1 MNWLERLKN
10 DKGSD
15 NYPAEPAIP
24 SSAGFAGS
32 DPGLFVNTK
41 AEMERSA
48 GFAGSISGH
57 IENSMMAAVVVVPVP
72 DWAADPANDA
82 AVGLTVARVATVAV
96 ASPSDSKA
104 APAGTIDTVP
114 TTAPD
119 PDRWCW
125 PHSDAMSSAEIDR
138 FTGRLALFTA
148 KGLTANDAEV
158 LADKLLI
165 RDRAG
170 EDRRVCLECSHLS
183 GWAGR
188 RQCRGLQYAGMGGPL
203 ASAGQVALLQR
214 CGGFKAAASSESN
227 KRTSP

>member
-10 DKGSD
+10 QNGPDTD
-15 NYPAEPAIP
+15 A
-24 SSAGFAGS
+24 
-32 DPGLFVNTK
+32 TK
-41 AEMERSA
+41 ATKAPNVASVASIPGPLKENDVVA
-48 GFAGSISGH
+48 GANVAFVASLPGH
-57 IENSMMAAVVVVPVP
+57 IENSMMAAMVVVPVP

-82 AVGLTVARVATVAV
+82 AVGLTVARVAPFAV
-96 ASPSDSKA
+96 ATIPGSKA
-104 APAGTIDTVP
+104 APAETTDAVP

-125 PHSDAMSSAEIDR
+125 PHSDAMTGAEIDR

-148 KGLTANDAEV
+148 KGLTPNEAEV

-165 RDRAG
+165 RDRDG
-170 EDRRVCLECSHLS
+170 DDRRVCLECSFLS

-203 ASAGQVALLQR
+203 ASAGQVAMLQR
-214 CGGFKAAASSESN
+214 CNGFKAAS
-227 KRTSP
+227 

>member
-10 DKGSD
+10 DKGPHTD
-15 NYPAEPAIP
+15 PAKPAKP
-24 SSAGFAGS
+24 SNAGFAGS

-57 IENSMMAAVVVVPVP
+57 IENSMMAAMVVVPVP

-82 AVGLTVARVATVAV
+82 AVGLTVARVAPVAV
-96 ASPSDSKA
+96 VNPPSSKA
-104 APAGTIDTVP
+104 APAGASDTVP
-114 TTAPD
+114 ATAPD
-119 PDRWCW
+119 LDRWCW
-125 PHSDAMSSAEIDR
+125 PHSNAMTGKEIDR
-138 FTGRLALFTA
+138 FSGRLALFTA

-165 RDRAG
+165 RDRDG
-170 EDRRVCLECSHLS
+170 DDRRVCLECSFLS

-188 RQCRGLQYAGMGGPL
+188 RQCRGLQYAGMGGPQ
-203 ASAGQVALLQR
+203 ASAGQVAMLQR
-214 CGGFKAAASSESN
+214 CNGFKGAS
-227 KRTSP
+227 

>member
-72 DWAADPANDA
+72 DWAADPAND
-82 AVGLTVARVATVAV
+82 LTVEAV
-96 ASPSDSKA
+96 APVKVVPGTTLDSCPPVAFVRSP
-104 APAGTIDTVP
+104 
-114 TTAPD
+114 PD

-125 PHSDAMSSAEIDR
+125 PHSDAMTGAEIDR
-138 FTGRLALFTA
+138 FTGRLVLFTA

-165 RDRAG
+165 RDRDG
-170 EDRRVCLECSHLS
+170 DDRRICLECSFLS
-183 GWAGR
+183 GWNGR

-203 ASAGQVALLQR
+203 VSAGQVALLQR

>member
-10 DKGSD
+10 DKGLHAD
-15 NYPAEPAIP
+15 PAEPAEPAKP
-24 SSAGFAGS
+24 SNAGFAGS
-32 DPGLFVNTK
+32 DPGPFVNSKT
-41 AEMERSA
+41 ETDGSA

-57 IENSMMAAVVVVPVP
+57 IENSMMAAMVVVPVP

-82 AVGLTVARVATVAV
+82 AVGLTVARVARVATVAV
-96 ASPSDSKA
+96 ASPPDSKA

-125 PHSDAMSSAEIDR
+125 PHSDAMTGAEIDR

-148 KGLTANDAEV
+148 KGLTANEAEV

-165 RDRAG
+165 RDRDG
-170 EDRRVCLECSHLS
+170 DDRRVCLECSHLS

-188 RQCRGLQYAGMGGPL
+188 RQCRGLQYAGMGGPQ
-203 ASAGQVALLQR
+203 ASAGQVAMLQR
-214 CGGFKAAASSESN
+214 CNGFKTAS
-227 KRTSP
+227 

>member
-10 DKGSD
+10 DKGPHTD
-15 NYPAEPAIP
+15 PAEPAKP
-24 SSAGFAGS
+24 SNAGFAGS
-32 DPGLFVNTK
+32 DPGPFVNTK
-41 AEMERSA
+41 TETDGSA

-57 IENSMMAAVVVVPVP
+57 IENSMMAAMVVVPVP

-82 AVGLTVARVATVAV
+82 AVGLTVARVAPVAV
-96 ASPSDSKA
+96 ATIPGSNA
-104 APAGTIDTVP
+104 APAETIDTVP

-125 PHSDAMSSAEIDR
+125 PHSDAMTGAEIDR
-138 FTGRLALFTA
+138 FTGRLVLFTA
-148 KGLTANDAEV
+148 KGLSPNDAEV

-165 RDRAG
+165 RDRDG
-170 EDRRVCLECSHLS
+170 DDRRVCLECSFLS

-203 ASAGQVALLQR
+203 ASAGQVVMLQR
-214 CGGFKAAASSESN
+214 CNGFKGSDAGQASMGR
-227 KRTSP
+227 KP

>member
-10 DKGSD
+10 QNGPDTD
-15 NYPAEPAIP
+15 ATNA
-24 SSAGFAGS
+24 
-32 DPGLFVNTK
+32 TK
-41 AEMERSA
+41 APNVAFVASIPRPLKENDVVA
-48 GFAGSISGH
+48 GANVAFVASMPGH
-57 IENSMMAAVVVVPVP
+57 IENSMMAAMVVVPVP

-82 AVGLTVARVATVAV
+82 AVGLTVARVARVATVAV
-96 ASPSDSKA
+96 ASPPDSKA

-125 PHSDAMSSAEIDR
+125 PHSDAMTGAEIDR

-148 KGLTANDAEV
+148 KGLTANEAEV

-165 RDRAG
+165 RDRDG
-170 EDRRVCLECSHLS
+170 DDRRVCLECSHLS

-188 RQCRGLQYAGMGGPL
+188 RQCRGLQYAGMGGPQ
-203 ASAGQVALLQR
+203 ASAGQVAMLQR
-214 CGGFKAAASSESN
+214 CNGFKTAS
-227 KRTSP
+227 